1 MSSVGEKHFLIEKGP
16 GFRSGFSDL
25 GKNLNTKTIT
35 AGVVAA
41 IFGCTGPALITIN
54 ASTTAGYNTAQT
66 VSWLFGIYV
75 FGGLISIIMALYYK
89 MPIVGAYSIPG
100 ATMLGAA
107 LTGFTFNE
115 AAASFI
121 IAGIIVLILGVTG
134 LIGKVM
140 KWLPQPIVMGMIG
153 GCMLRFGTSIV
164 TSTKESP
171 IICSVALLGFFIIP
185 KLIKKFPPVLAALI
199 CGFIAL
205 LITGTVN
212 SNAFNNM
219 TYIPPQVVIPHFNV
233 ATILSVSVP
242 LAVLVMGAENAQAI
256 GVLYA
261 QSYRPPINAM
271 TIVSGI
277 GGILSGI
284 FGAHNANIA
293 GPMTAIC
300 SSEEA
305 GENKEGRYAASIV
318 DGILFVAFGIFASYT
333 IGFVQAIPASLVSIL
348 AGLAMINVLINS
360 FQEAFIT
367 KKFKIGAF
375 FALIIGTSGIS
386 ILNIGSA
393 FWALVGGVIISLIC
407 EKKDFVMKA
416 EKVN

>member
-1 MSSVGEKHFLIEKGP
+1 
-16 GFRSGFSDL
+16 
-25 GKNLNTKTIT
+25 
-35 AGVVAA
+35 
-41 IFGCTGPALITIN
+41 
-54 ASTTAGYNTAQT
+54 
-66 VSWLFGIYV
+66 
-75 FGGLISIIMALYYK
+75 